1 MNRAILVPPVLVTGA
16 LAELKNWLA
25 ISSEQDD
32 TSLLALLSSALDMC
46 EAFTREMPLEVLCEE
61 LLTPT
66 REWQRLATTPVQSVT
81 GVDQVQTDGT
91 RTALASGD
99 YALELEADGSARI
112 RLLSPVVTGRL
123 AVRFTAGIAAD
134 WASLPLGLRHGII
147 RLAAHHYRQRDSN
160 DANPAPPAAVAA
172 LWSPWRRMRLL

>member
-1 MNRAILVPPVLVTGA
+1 MNRVILVPPVLVPGA

-32 TSLLALLSSALDMC
+32 LSLVALLSSALDIC
-46 EAFTREMPLEVLCEE
+46 EAFTREMPLEAQCEE
-61 LLTPT
+61 VLPLT
-66 REWQRLATTPVQSVT
+66 RDWQKLATTPVQAVT
-81 GVDQVQTDGT
+81 GIAQVHTDGT
-91 RTALASGD
+91 RTALAITD
-99 YALELEADGSARI
+99 YALELEADGSARV

-123 AVRFTAGIAAD
+123 AVKFTAGIAPT
-134 WASLPLGLRHGII
+134 WGSLPDSLRHGIV